1 MLQFGLTRFF
11 KIDLNDLLI
20 YKSRGVIMSIGNLWA
35 LLILQLGCSY
45 LSELTIDSYY
55 VNARTKLINGGKNE
69 TNHF

>member
-1 MLQFGLTRFF
+1 MLQFRLTRFF

-55 VNARTKLINGGKNE
+55 VDV
-69 TNHF
+69 